1 MVYSLERKNYIIKIW
16 GYKKMNTRQL
26 ENKINGLYGNNISVS
41 GEFIEEYI
49 REYVEENGDINTVQY
64 IISDTFNVVNSED
77 KETEISLEYIVNVD
91 YIFNEEEELTDF
103 NFDVVEVE
111 KIY

>member
-1 MVYSLERKNYIIKIW
+1 
-16 GYKKMNTRQL
+16 MNTKQL
-26 ENKINGLYGNNISVS
+26 ENKIKGLYGNNISVS

-49 REYVEENGDINTVQY
+49 REYIEENGDINTVQY
-64 IISDTFNVVNSED
+64 IISDTFSVINSED
-77 KETEISLEYIVNVD
+77 KEMEISLEYIVNVD
-91 YIFNEEEELTDF
+91 YIFNKEEELIDF

>member
-1 MVYSLERKNYIIKIW
+1 
-16 GYKKMNTRQL
+16 MNTRQL
-26 ENKINGLYGNNISVS
+26 ENKINELYGNNISVS

-49 REYVEENGDINTVQY
+49 KEYIEENWDINTVQY
-64 IISDTFNVVNSED
+64 SIIDTFNVVNSED
-77 KETEISLEYIVNVD
+77 KETEISLGYIVNVD
-91 YIFNEEEELTDF
+91 YIFNKEEELIDF

>member
-1 MVYSLERKNYIIKIW
+1 
-16 GYKKMNTRQL
+16 MNTRQL

-64 IISDTFNVVNSED
+64 TIIDAFNVINSED

-91 YIFNEEEELTDF
+91 YIFNEGEELTNF

>member
-1 MVYSLERKNYIIKIW
+1 
-16 GYKKMNTRQL
+16 MNTRQL
-26 ENKINGLYGNNISVS
+26 ENKINELYGNNISVS

-77 KETEISLEYIVNVD
+77 KEIKISLEYIVNVD
-91 YIFNEEEELTDF
+91 YIFNEEKELTDF

>member
-1 MVYSLERKNYIIKIW
+1 
-16 GYKKMNTRQL
+16 MNMKQL
-26 ENKINGLYGNNISVS
+26 ENKINGLYNNSISVN

-49 REYVEENGDINTVQY
+49 KEYIEENGDINTLQHT
-64 IISDTFNVVNSED
+64 IIDTFNVIDSED
-77 KETEISLEYIVNVD
+77 KEIEISVKYIVGVD
-91 YIFNEEEELTDF
+91 YVFDEEEELIDF

>member
-1 MVYSLERKNYIIKIW
+1 
-16 GYKKMNTRQL
+16 MNTRQL
-26 ENKINGLYGNNISVS
+26 ENKINELYGNNISVS

-49 REYVEENGDINTVQY
+49 REYIEENWDINTVQY
-64 IISDTFNVVNSED
+64 IISDTFSVINSED
-77 KETEISLEYIVNVD
+77 EEIEISLEYIVNAD
-91 YIFNEEEELTDF
+91 YIFNEEEEMTDF

>member
-1 MVYSLERKNYIIKIW
+1 
-16 GYKKMNTRQL
+16 MNTRQL

-49 REYVEENGDINTVQY
+49 REYIEENGDINTVQY

-77 KETEISLEYIVNVD
+77 KEIKISLEYIVNVD
-91 YIFNEEEELTDF
+91 YIFNEGEELTDF

>member
-1 MVYSLERKNYIIKIW
+1 MK
-16 GYKKMNTRQL
+16 TRQL
-26 ENKINGLYGNNISVS
+26 ENKINGLYANTISVC

-49 REYVEENGDINTVQY
+49 KEYIEENGDINTVQHT
-64 IISDTFNVVNSED
+64 IIDTFSVINSED
-77 KETEISLEYIVNVD
+77 KEVEISLEYIVNVD

-111 KIY
+111 KVY

>member
-1 MVYSLERKNYIIKIW
+1 
-16 GYKKMNTRQL
+16 MNMKQL
-26 ENKINGLYGNNISVS
+26 ENKINGLYNNSISVN

-49 REYVEENGDINTVQY
+49 KEYIEENGDINTLQHT
-64 IISDTFNVVNSED
+64 IIDTFNVIDSED
-77 KETEISLEYIVNVD
+77 KEMEISLMYTVNVEYVFD
-91 YIFNEEEELTDF
+91 KEEELIDF

>member
-1 MVYSLERKNYIIKIW
+1 
-16 GYKKMNTRQL
+16 MNTKQL
-26 ENKINGLYGNNISVS
+26 ENKINELYGNSISVN

-49 REYVEENGDINTVQY
+49 REYIEENGDINTVQY
-64 IISDTFNVVNSED
+64 TIIDAFNVVNSED
-77 KETEISLEYIVNVD
+77 KEIGISLEYIVNVD
-91 YIFNEEEELTDF
+91 HIFNEAEESTDF

>member
-1 MVYSLERKNYIIKIW
+1 
-16 GYKKMNTRQL
+16 MNTRQL
-26 ENKINGLYGNNISVS
+26 ENKINGLYGNNISVN

-49 REYVEENGDINTVQY
+49 REYIEENWDINTVQY
-64 IISDTFNVVNSED
+64 SIIDTFNVVNSED
-77 KETEISLEYIVNVD
+77 EETEISLKYIVNVD
-91 YIFNEEEELTDF
+91 YIFNEGEELTDF

>member
-1 MVYSLERKNYIIKIW
+1 
-16 GYKKMNTRQL
+16 MNTKQL
-26 ENKINGLYGNNISVS
+26 ENKINELYGNNISVS

-49 REYVEENGDINTVQY
+49 KEYIEENGDINTLQY
-64 IISDTFNVVNSED
+64 SIIDTFNVVNSED
-77 KETEISLEYIVNVD
+77 KEMEISLEYIVNVD

>member
-1 MVYSLERKNYIIKIW
+1 
-16 GYKKMNTRQL
+16 MNTKQL

-49 REYVEENGDINTVQY
+49 REYIEENGDINTVQY
-64 IISDTFNVVNSED
+64 TIIDAFNVIDSED

-91 YIFNEEEELTDF
+91 YIFNEKEELTDF
-103 NFDVVEVE
+103 NFEVVEVE

>member
-1 MVYSLERKNYIIKIW
+1 MNIK
-16 GYKKMNTRQL
+16 QL
-26 ENKINGLYGNNISVS
+26 ENKIKGLYGNNISVS

-49 REYVEENGDINTVQY
+49 REYIEENGDINTVQY
-64 IISDTFNVVNSED
+64 TIIDAFNVIDSED

-91 YIFNEEEELTDF
+91 YIFNEKEELTDF
-103 NFDVVEVE
+103 NFEVVEVE

>member
-1 MVYSLERKNYIIKIW
+1 
-16 GYKKMNTRQL
+16 MNTKQL

-49 REYVEENGDINTVQY
+49 REYIEENWDINTVQY
-64 IISDTFNVVNSED
+64 TIIDAFNVVNSED
-77 KETEISLEYIVNVD
+77 KEIEISLEYIVNVD

>member
-1 MVYSLERKNYIIKIW
+1 
-16 GYKKMNTRQL
+16 MNTRQL
-26 ENKINGLYGNNISVS
+26 ENKINELYGNNISVS

-49 REYVEENGDINTVQY
+49 REYIEENWDINTVQY
-64 IISDTFNVVNSED
+64 SIIDTFNVVNSED
-77 KETEISLEYIVNVD
+77 KEMEISLEYIVNVD
-91 YIFNEEEELTDF
+91 YIFNEGEELTDF

>member
-1 MVYSLERKNYIIKIW
+1 
-16 GYKKMNTRQL
+16 MNTKQL
-26 ENKINGLYGNNISVS
+26 ENKINGLYANTISVC

-49 REYVEENGDINTVQY
+49 KEYIEENGDINTVQHT
-64 IISDTFNVVNSED
+64 IIDTFNVVNSED
-77 KETEISLEYIVNVD
+77 KEVEISLEYIVNVD
-91 YIFNEEEELTDF
+91 YIFNEDEELTDF

>member
-1 MVYSLERKNYIIKIW
+1 
-16 GYKKMNTRQL
+16 MNTKQL

-49 REYVEENGDINTVQY
+49 REYIEENGDINTVQY
-64 IISDTFNVVNSED
+64 TIIDTFNVVNSED
-77 KETEISLEYIVNVD
+77 KEMEISLEYIVNVD
-91 YIFNEEEELTDF
+91 YIFNKEEELIDF

>member
-1 MVYSLERKNYIIKIW
+1 
-16 GYKKMNTRQL
+16 MNTRQL
-26 ENKINGLYGNNISVS
+26 ENKINELYGNNISVS

-49 REYVEENGDINTVQY
+49 REYIEENWDINTVQY
-64 IISDTFNVVNSED
+64 IISDTFSVINSED
-77 KETEISLEYIVNVD
+77 EEIEISLEYIVNVE
-91 YIFNEEEELTDF
+91 YVFNEEEELTDF